1 MKFLACHLLNTIVD
15 VWKHSSLR
23 VVTKHMILALG
34 RKDKTTSSK
43 GRLFLYAHPWAPAQ
57 CQAGLPHPPGKWLPW
72 SCPARW
78 SPPAANPDRLPSL
91 VGPFPAGVSQPVCRP
106 GDSLHR
112 LLPSVALHGEGLQY
126 PPLEDQQHHWLRIFL
141 HLQHPL
147 RQQGLQ
153 PLRDRVLEEL
163 QVKLQGCLQGGRG
176 EQG

>member
-1 MKFLACHLLNTIVD
+1 MEWPITGTGTG
-15 VWKHSSLR
+15 S
-23 VVTKHMILALG
+23 ILAVVWGLP
-34 RKDKTTSSK
+34 RCVWAREST
-43 GRLFLYAHPWAPAQ
+43 APAQ
-57 CQAGLPHPPGKWLPW
+57 GNQSLSRELRAYSPGHSKADGLGV
-72 SCPARW
+72 SRY
-78 SPPAANPDRLPSL
+78 SSL
-91 VGPFPAGVSQPVCRP
+91 SAFWDHLCFLDSQPVCRP